1 MQVYLGAVNV
11 ALAKYLMADTRS
23 VEDIVETEINRHGC
37 FWDHNR
43 VQLLIDTAKHR
54 DSHMSKHCVG
64 LLHDI
69 VQAEDTVV
77 PQHLVWQILFVLNNG
92 GFVCKEDPWM
102 ASASSSGTEP
112 TLDTVEPTA
121 THLDETALTTH
132 AEEILTAEGNAV
144 PNTAVHITTSQSDLV
159 ITHDTPF
166 DMANIDK
173 ELQTMLN
180 AL

>member
-1 MQVYLGAVNV
+1 
-11 ALAKYLMADTRS
+11 MAGTRS

-43 VQLLIDTAKHR
+43 VQLLIDTAQHR
-54 DSHMSKHCVG
+54 DSHISRHCVG

-69 VQAEDTVV
+69 VHAEDTVV

-102 ASASSSGTEP
+102 ASASFSGTEP
-112 TLDTVEPTA
+112 TIDTVEPTV
-121 THLDETALTTH
+121 THADETALTDHVDVAPLATH
-132 AEEILTAEGNAV
+132 TEEILAAEGNAV

-159 ITHDTPF
+159 ITHDTHF